1 VPAQPKDGEP
11 DVTLRF
17 GHDLAA
23 ARKARSAVE
32 PLLREGGEWA
42 DDVRLVASELVTNVV
57 RHTDNGGR
65 FDAWDDDPLLVQV
78 TDPDRHMPTQRA
90 AADATGGRGL
100 AIVDQLADEWGTERT
115 DSGKVVWARFKR
127 PRGASPS

>member
-17 GHDLAA
+17 GHDLTA
-23 ARKARSAVE
+23 ARKARSAVD

-57 RHTDNGGR
+57 RHTDDGGR
-65 FDAWDDDPLLVQV
+65 LDAWDADPLVVEV
-78 TDPDRHMPTQRA
+78 TDPDRQMPAQRPT
-90 AADATGGRGL
+90 ADASCGRGL

-115 DSGKVVWARFKR
+115 ETGKVVWARFKR
-127 PRGASPS
+127 PRGGPAS